1 VSVFEVK
8 SAIDNLLL
16 HRVHR
21 SASSRPSKVR
31 CRILTPNIT
40 NPKVTRVDV
49 RPKSCGGRMTRVAGD
64 DRGEWRTLGAFGP
77 LSGHN

>member
-1 VSVFEVK
+1 MNPMEKPVVDRALDHE
-8 SAIDNLLL
+8 
-16 HRVHR
+16 
-21 SASSRPSKVR
+21 RPECGAKPKVR